1 MSKVPLTVRGARLL
15 REELQRLK
23 AERPQISAAIG
34 AAREHGDLRENAEYH
49 AAKEQQGLAE
59 ARIRDIEAKLSL
71 AQIIDVEKL
80 DAGGKVVFG
89 ATVHLVNAEDDTEKR
104 FQIVGEDEAD
114 IRQGLISIR
123 SPLARAMIGK
133 WEGDEIEVAAPKG
146 RQSLRNRRCGVRVGS
161 LLRRIAHLLSRIW
174 EFTGKLAKP
183 ARKATCI
190 TADIHTN

>member
-1 MSKVPLTVRGARLL
+1 MNKVPLTVRGARLL
-15 REELQRLK
+15 RKELQRLK

-104 FQIVGEDEAD
+104 YQIVGEDEAD

-146 RQSLRNRRCGVRVGS
+146 RQSYEIVGVEYV
-161 LLRRIAHLLSRIW
+161 
-174 EFTGKLAKP
+174 
-183 ARKATCI
+183 
-190 TADIHTN
+190 